1 MRVPFAFLFCTIVGL
16 KKLEMGASIHRP
28 IFARGPAHYSA
39 EEKRYY
45 STYTLRTYFFTY
57 TTARRRWFPPLV
69 CGHYRHFLRL
79 GHCALCVVAAAN
91 DTVHVGG
98 EKERGILRIVQEKNE
113 IFQKIKVQST
123 LGEFYKHTHHWAKN
137 PTSFQG
143 VFHV

>member
-98 EKERGILRIVQEKNE
+98 EKERGILRIVQEKN
-113 IFQKIKVQST
+113 IAKFSNT
-123 LGEFYKHTHHWAKN
+123 SSNGPLRWACE
-137 PTSFQG
+137 TSLPSSHLDFPML
-143 VFHV
+143 FIS